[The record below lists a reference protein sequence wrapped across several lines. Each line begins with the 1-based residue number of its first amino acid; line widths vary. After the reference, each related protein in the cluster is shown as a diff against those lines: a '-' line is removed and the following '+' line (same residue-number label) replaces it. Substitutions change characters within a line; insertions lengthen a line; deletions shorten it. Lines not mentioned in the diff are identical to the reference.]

1 MRRFVILRL
10 ARSPTSDTA
19 WVDRVLD
26 SVGGEAVGVVIC
38 VFSSYQEHR
47 GDTDCFAAT
56 IIYSTGVLFTTAGW
70 YYRRTTWLRLGRM
83 PTTALGE
90 RSLCDTQLP
99 PVPPLIS
106 PDLAE
111 NFQG

>member
-70 YYRRTTWLRLGRM
+70 YYRRTTGSASVECRRRPSGSGRCAT
-83 PTTALGE
+83 PNCRQFHL
-90 RSLCDTQLP
+90 
-99 PVPPLIS
+99 
-106 PDLAE
+106 
-111 NFQG
+111 